1 MKKKLLLLVL
11 ALVCA
16 FSVVAC
22 GEGNTPVTPPDGDT
36 KKPAE
41 SIVLDHQTLA
51 LTVGGSETLTATVTP
66 GDTTDA
72 VVWSTGDDAIVTVA
86 NGRVTAVGAGS
97 TTVTATAGDVSATC
111 AVTVTAQ
118 GEPDPE
124 PKPAT
129 AIALDK
135 KSLALNV
142 GASET
147 LTATVTP
154 GDTTDTINWS
164 SKDPTVAK
172 VAGGVITA
180 VGAGSTE
187 IVVKAGDVT
196 DTCAVTVESDI
207 HEEDGYIWY
216 EDFSARDEVPSY
228 LHIDKADGDSATIT
242 EEGLAITT
250 GSTSGRKV
258 FVEHT
263 FDAALTGTVR
273 VEAKIKFTDAQA
285 FHNIL
290 FFMTESG
297 ETAAAI
303 AVNAGEYHNR
313 TAAGKWGNKLFD
325 CPAGAW
331 QEIEL
336 ILHTDTGKLD
346 LYVGEQ
352 SVKDLPFCDGGDKK
366 DQIKR
371 FRTGGDK
378 ENIGM
383 VVEYFKIGNV
393 TAPKLSVTQPDAP
406 IDLDADGADGVF
418 DLKYEATSDTS
429 AAPDY
434 SVTCDQ
440 ETGWTWIE
448 NNRSVRF
455 SAAGT
460 YEFTVTATD
469 KYGSSADTITVEVTG
484 AQTAPV
490 ITLTSETEKS
500 VSLQADAT
508 YTFAYT
514 VVGSPVPTVEMTCS
528 REDYVFDA
536 ATKTATFFAAGV
548 YMFTVTAEN
557 SVGTDTQTVTV
568 TVTDRYAR
576 PDPIPADKT
585 VYTNDFTTSDGIGN
599 IADDTQGQGAV
610 SYDDGT
616 MHITTGSFGG
626 SQRNYLFD
634 MPFGKTLSGMNVV
647 ELDFVIGHDGDAER
661 FTNLMFLMSQ
671 DAPAGDQPAACVA
684 ILSNRLVVHS
694 GTNRPNN
701 PANNWYDVKLCG
713 YNVGIQKGVTYTLR
727 AVIDTANNVLHLY
740 ISGEMI
746 NLLNADQSIQAAQTL
761 ESEVYLGTYLFR
773 HFNRSIGM
781 LRTGTNRETVDY
793 AIDNVKVYQVSPAL
807 TVSEQ
812 TKTIENF
819 EGSAT
824 YTPNFTAEQGATVTI
839 ACAGATVGENN
850 AITFTKV
857 GAYTVTITA
866 SNSYGDTVATVAV
879 IVKDGQ
885 NYCNVDFTQDKSTE
899 HITGKTSASYNGSY
913 EFNDDGLR
921 MYTAASSG
929 QSIFYKYD
937 MGERLTGVVTTEVGF
952 MVPEA
957 NNHMINLLFWF
968 DSMTAGSN
976 QPTNYAIEK
985 DETLRGN
992 NSAVGGNW
1000 NTAMSYDGKKIH
1012 FIGGQKYTLKVIH
1025 DFDNNR
1031 DYVYLI
1037 CDKVD
1042 LDGVA
1047 TDINGE
1053 IYLATYP
1060 FRNADKPARVL
1071 SIGID
1076 NKANVDFTLTH
1087 VKVYKSALPEQ
1098 A

>member
-51 LTVGGSETLTATVTP
+51 LNVGGSVTLTATVTP

-86 NGRVTAVGAGS
+86 NGCVTAVGAGS

-129 AIALDK
+129 ASALDK

-172 VAGGVITA
+172 VAGGVVTA

-216 EDFSARDEVPSY
+216 EDFSARDEVPAY
-228 LHIDKADGDSATIT
+228 LHIDKADGDGATIT

-418 DLKYEATSDTS
+418 DLKYEATSDTG

-548 YMFTVTAEN
+548 YTFTVTAEN

-610 SYDDGT
+610 SYDDGA
-616 MHITTGSFGG
+616 MHITTGEKGA
-626 SQRNYLFD
+626 NYLFD
-634 MPFGKTLSGMNVV
+634 IPFGKSVTGVFDVSMSFTVNSDSSG
-647 ELDFVIGHDGDAER
+647 FI
-661 FTNLMFLMSQ
+661 NLMFMMR
-671 DAPAGDQPAACVA
+671 AAG
-684 ILSNRLVVHS
+684 LSASEETTVGFAVEGNKLKTHS
-694 GTNRPNN
+694 GNG
-701 PANNWYDVKLCG
+701 WFEVKYGGYDV
-713 YNVGIQKGVTYTLR
+713 GVQNGQTYTLR
-727 AVIDTANNVLHLY
+727 VVLDMNTATEYVYLT
-740 ISGEMI
+740 GAAI
-746 NLLNADQSIQAAQTL
+746 NLVKDNAVVVAQPL
-761 ESEVYLGTYLFR
+761 QGESYLGSYAFR
-773 HFNRSIGM
+773 RKNDSAIAV
-781 LRTGTNRETVDY
+781 LRTGTNRANIDY

-937 MGERLTGVVTTEVGF
+937 MGERLTGVVTTEGGF

-968 DSMTAGSN
+968 DSMTAESN

-985 DETLRGN
+985 DETLRGY

-1076 NKANVDFTLTH
+1076 KKANVDFTLTH